1 MHVLLGRLS
10 GLLSLAGFIPYVI
23 AILRGKTRPSLA
35 TWGIW
40 AGVGAIL
47 CASAWAAGARASIWT
62 PVSYALGPS
71 VVTLFALR
79 YGERG
84 LSRFDL
90 GCIAAA
96 AASLLLWYLAE
107 TPLVALLINIVIDLV
122 GALPTLRKTW
132 HDPDSEDR
140 LSWGLFCAANLVN
153 LAAIERWRFAE
164 AVYPVYLVGI
174 TGAVNAVIWWRRG
187 RAS

>member
-71 VVTLFALR
+71 VVTLIALR

>member
-10 GLLSLAGFIPYVI
+10 GLLSLAGFIPYI
-23 AILRGKTRPSLA
+23 LAILRGKTRPSLA

-62 PVSYALGPS
+62 PVSYTLGPAM
-71 VVTLFALR
+71 VTLFALR
-79 YGERG
+79 HGERS
-84 LSRFDL
+84 LTRFDL

-96 AASLLLWYLAE
+96 VASLGLWYVAK
-107 TPLVALLINIVIDLV
+107 TPVVALLINIAIDLV

-132 HDPDSEDR
+132 HDPGSEDR
-140 LSWGLFCAANLVN
+140 LAWGLFCAGNLLN
-153 LAAIERWRFAE
+153 LAAVERWSFAE